1 MQYKANSQTF
11 LLSTGSCCAIHRHNQ
26 NNIIFSLRVQIPP
39 ESEDVDEEWSINHLK
54 KHRIFCAS
62 HVRSFAENVSI
73 RSSCLKR
80 RISIRRSPNW
90 LKEFYKGEWRK
101 YFAFNKGEHGLI
113 AQQEENGS
121 NVFEDSTV
129 SSKLNPK
136 TALRNIPAFLKVNNI
151 VGTFHCSIRSLKCAF
166 YDECLQPFGIGR
178 DTRQKMT
185 I

>member
-1 MQYKANSQTF
+1 MFDILCNTKQTLKHF
-11 LLSTGSCCAIHRHNQ
+11 YCRQVVVAQSIAIIRT
-26 NNIIFSLRVQIPP
+26 ILIFSSRVQIPP

-62 HVRSFAENVSI
+62 HVRSFAENVSK

-129 SSKLNPK
+129 SSKLNPEDGIEK
-136 TALRNIPAFLKVNNI
+136 HPRISEGEQYCWNF
-151 VGTFHCSIRSLKCAF
+151 SLLNSF
-166 YDECLQPFGIGR
+166 
-178 DTRQKMT
+178 T
-185 I
+185 